1 MNELF
6 LKLEELGIS
15 QEEMEEVKQA
25 IAAYPDEVK
34 EVVARKSDIT
44 NLKAL
49 ILQET
54 DWRKRASLA
63 ALLISN
69 EL

>member
-1 MNELF
+1 MDELI

-15 QEEMEEVKQA
+15 QEEMEEVKKTLET
-25 IAAYPDEVK
+25 YSSDVSEVAVK
-34 EVVARKSDIT
+34 KIDTANI
-44 NLKAL
+44 KAM
-49 ILQET
+49 ILNEP

-63 ALLISN
+63 ALLISK